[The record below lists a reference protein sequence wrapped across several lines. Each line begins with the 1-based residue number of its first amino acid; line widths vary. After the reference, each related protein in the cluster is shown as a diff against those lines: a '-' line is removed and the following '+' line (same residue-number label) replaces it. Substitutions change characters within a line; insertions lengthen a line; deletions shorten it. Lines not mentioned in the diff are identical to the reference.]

1 MNESATEP
9 EAVHAASRLIEQP
22 ERERSDLEDAAAFV
36 LQRARAGGAD
46 AAEVSVSSGHS
57 RNVTVRLGE
66 IDVLEDARD
75 RGVGVTVYIGRA
87 SGAASTADLGR
98 DSLARTVEQALAIA
112 RHTQSDPAGGLAD
125 AERMAERVEDF
136 DRWHPEALAMDVLI
150 DRARRIEQAGLEHDP
165 AIDNSEGASVSAD
178 AAIGVYANSHGFVGS
193 DRHTRYGQSCVL
205 VARDDRGMQ
214 RDWDWDDRL
223 RFDALGEPE
232 RTGREAA
239 RRAARRLGARTM
251 PKGRM
256 PVLFVPEVAHGL
268 VRHLVGA
275 VSGGNLYR
283 RSSFLVD
290 AAGTQVFPDW
300 VDIDERPHLKGGL
313 RSSSF
318 DAEGVATRDA
328 ALIRAGVLE
337 RYVLGSYSARKLD
350 LETTGNAGGVR
361 NLIFRPGERTFEQL
375 LETMARG
382 LVVTEVMGQGV
393 NLVTGDY
400 SRGASGFRV
409 EDGRIA
415 HPVEEIT
422 IAGNLRDMFAG
433 VKAAG
438 SDLEKRRN
446 IQVPSLLVGEMT
458 VASQDA

>member
-1 MNESATEP
+1 MSD
-9 EAVHAASRLIEQP
+9 AAIADERAGAPAQLIERP
-22 ERERSDLEDAAAFV
+22 ERERAALEDAAGFV
-36 LQRARAGGAD
+36 LERARAGGAD
-46 AAEVSVSSGHS
+46 AAEVSVSASHS
-57 RNVTVRLGE
+57 RNVTVRLDE

-87 SGAASTADLGR
+87 SGTASTADLDR
-98 DSLARTVEQALAIA
+98 DSLQRTVAHALAIA

-125 AERMAERVEDF
+125 ARHMASTIEDF
-136 DRWHPEALAMDVLI
+136 DRWHPRALGIDALI
-150 DRARRIEQAGLEHDP
+150 ERARRIERAGLEQDP

-178 AAIGVYANSHGFVGS
+178 AAIGVYANSHGFMGA

-205 VARDDRGMQ
+205 VARDEHGMQ

-223 RFDALGEPE
+223 SFEDLSDPE

-256 PVLFVPEVAHGL
+256 PVLFVPEVALGL

-290 AAGTQVFPDW
+290 AAGKRIFPDW
-300 VDIDERPHLKGGL
+300 VCIDEQPHRVGAL

-318 DAEGVATRDA
+318 DAEGVATREAPLVRD
-328 ALIRAGVLE
+328 GVLE
-337 RYVLGSYSARKLD
+337 RYVLGSYSARKLG

-361 NLIFRPGERTFEQL
+361 NLVFRPGERTFDEL
-375 LETMARG
+375 VATMDRG

-415 HPVEEIT
+415 HAVEEIT
-422 IAGNLRDMFAG
+422 IAGNLKSMFSG
-433 VKAAG
+433 LLAAG
-438 SDLEKRRN
+438 SDVERRRN